1 MDPIKI
7 AKFVIDVLTTEG
19 ETGSTAY
26 DIANVFVGPLVK
38 IAEGAS
44 DLLGMFV

>member
-1 MDPIKI
+1 MDLI
-7 AKFVIDVLTTEG
+7 KFVIDVLTAEG

-26 DIANVFVGPLVK
+26 DIAYVFVGPWLK

-44 DLLGMFV
+44 QLLGMFV